1 VALRK
6 LNPIIYIVLIPA
18 HIFVTS
24 LAWRDLKDRP
34 DDQIRGSKKLWR
46 IATAS
51 NSAWSLAYLLFGRK
65 REASNDALAS

>member
-1 VALRK
+1 MALRK
-6 LNPIIYIVLIPA
+6 LNPLLYLALIPV
-18 HIFVTS
+18 HILVTS

-51 NSAWSLAYLLFGRK
+51 NISWSLAYLLIGRK
-65 REASNDALAS
+65 SDASRDAFA